1 MSKQPNIGQASDII
15 GPIPDLI
22 GPIHAD
28 LSARVQRYCSQ
39 TTHCALHRNSAT
51 KCERPQHA
59 GLKAAFAVYHRGVFQ
74 SDEQAW
80 TFYGSTRQRF
90 YEWKPAIQALLIEE
104 SSNTINTLDCI
115 TTHATARDRLSATFM

>member
-1 MSKQPNIGQASDII
+1 MQTSPPEFNDIAARQ
-15 GPIPDLI
+15 LI
-22 GPIHAD
+22 
-28 LSARVQRYCSQ
+28 ARCTETAPPS
-39 TTHCALHRNSAT
+39 
-51 KCERPQHA
+51 ERPQYA

-115 TTHATARDRLSATFM
+115 TTHATARERLSATFM